1 MDKSYG
7 NDETKKIKEQCLQ
20 LLKVCQCTC
29 IIILYLFSLNS
40 LCIINYV
47 HVHALDKLTDLQSV
61 MYNTSISSCIDV
73 DTHCI
78 NIRLAFVSSVY

>member
-1 MDKSYG
+1 MLMDKSYD
-7 NDETKKIKEQCLQ
+7 NDETKKRKEQCRQ

-29 IIILYLFSLNS
+29 IITLYLFSLNS
-40 LCIINYV
+40 LCICKCTCSF
-47 HVHALDKLTDLQSV
+47 DKFNDLQSV

-78 NIRLAFVSSVY
+78 GIRLVFVPSVY

>member
-1 MDKSYG
+1 MDKSDD
-7 NDETKKIKEQCLQ
+7 NDETKKRKEQCLK

-47 HVHALDKLTDLQSV
+47 HVALDKFTDLQSV

-78 NIRLAFVSSVY
+78 GI